1 MGEAFITRRGGSG
14 GTINFNNT
22 FLYQKGTAP
31 SLPMAKQGTV
41 VISSKY
47 GILAAGGYTRNNN
60 YDYSVRYYDKNME
73 VKILET
79 LTYPRKYSTGALAGD
94 VAVISCGY
102 SSSAGAKTEGYN
114 MRTGTKVFEGVIT
127 YARYFAAGASAG
139 EKALFI
145 GGTDSTG
152 RMFARV
158 DAVTRTGELSTANL
172 SQARHRIAAGTLN
185 GKAFAAGGEN
195 GGVYYDN
202 VDMITEDLTI
212 TEAQPL
218 STPRTQVGVVV
229 MPGKFIFFFGGREAT
244 TDRVNLSNK
253 IDVYN
258 FDGERVKTITLPTP
272 TTLMF
277 GLSFDNFVVLAG
289 GETPVGLWGSTPTN
303 QAYVIDESLTI
314 IATITLDA
322 AKYGCSTGTIDE
334 KGVIF
339 GGSLDSA
346 DCADVEVIEV
356 AKELLLLP
364 GMKYKLGDMA
374 NEQTVASSTIYPITK
389 ALTGYIKVPN
399 IAV

>member
-41 VISSKY
+41 VIPSKY
-47 GILAAGGYTRNNN
+47 GILAAGGFTRSNN
-60 YDYSVRYYDKNME
+60 YDYSVRYYNKNME

-79 LTYPRKYSTGALAGD
+79 LTYPRKYSAGALAGD

-145 GGTDSTG
+145 GGCDSTG
-152 RMFARV
+152 RIFARV
-158 DAVTRTGELSTANL
+158 DAVTSTGELSTANL
-172 SQARHRIAAGTLN
+172 SQSRSRIGAGTLD
-185 GKAFAAGGEN
+185 GKAFAAGGES

-202 VDMITEDLTI
+202 VDMITDDLNI
-212 TEAQPL
+212 TAAQPL
-218 STPRTQVGVVV
+218 SSPRSQVGVAV
-229 MPGKFIFFFGGREAT
+229 MPGKFIFFFGGR
-244 TDRVNLSNK
+244 DSNGFSNK
-253 IDVYN
+253 IDIYN
-258 FDGERVKTITLPTP
+258 FDGERVKTIQFSTP

-289 GETPVGLWGSTPTN
+289 GDIKTSTGGSTATN
-303 QAYVIDESLTI
+303 KAYVIDESLTI
-314 IATITLDA
+314 IATITLDV

-339 GGSLDSA
+339 GGATDSS

-356 AKELLLLP
+356 AKQLLLLP